1 MLNQIF
7 NLNKIYN
14 MKIKEYFFLIFNI
27 FLYALSIKRVGDWT
41 IFRNDFQIPP
51 EPFSELLI
59 YYPNQFVRRG
69 LIGQI
74 IRTFDQDG
82 ILFDTAVLIIYINF
96 ILFSIL
102 LFLNIWYSNYSEFQH
117 FLIIFS
123 TFGIFHMSSYKQY
136 FYRKELFILSIF
148 LLINFILKFR
158 KYPFLT
164 FLIIGLLTSL
174 AILIHEGVALLM
186 FPFVAYQVKIM
197 FSNKNFYKYFLYFC
211 SIIFLLVIIN
221 SGNAEISNKI
231 RSSLSI
237 EDLSLIEQFSS
248 SSEKMD
254 GIAWIGKS
262 IFDTLELSF
271 VLVFSGSILLWSVYL
286 FLLIYGLIII
296 TGINYQS
303 FNWNNIY
310 KFLTNNKLF
319 LLIPII
325 FIIAMDWGRWILVL
339 FYFSVFT
346 LSSADKYNKLTNIN
360 LQFLIYALAS
370 FLTIMPECCLQMS
383 KLDIIFVN
391 LKNIFT

>member
-1 MLNQIF
+1 
-7 NLNKIYN
+7 
-14 MKIKEYFFLIFNI
+14 
-27 FLYALSIKRVGDWT
+27 
-41 IFRNDFQIPP
+41 
-51 EPFSELLI
+51 
-59 YYPNQFVRRG
+59 
-69 LIGQI
+69 
-74 IRTFDQDG
+74 
-82 ILFDTAVLIIYINF
+82 
-96 ILFSIL
+96 
-102 LFLNIWYSNYSEFQH
+102 
-117 FLIIFS
+117 
-123 TFGIFHMSSYKQY
+123 MSSYKQY

-148 LLINFILKFR
+148 LLINFILKFK

-186 FPFVAYQVKIM
+186 FPFVAYQVKIL
-197 FSNKNFYKYFLYFC
+197 FSNINFYKYFLYFC

-231 RSSLSI
+231 RSSLSS
-237 EDLSLIEQFSS
+237 EDLSLIEQYSS

-271 VLVFSGSILLWSVYL
+271 VLMFSGSVLLWSVYL

-303 FNWNNIY
+303 FNFNNVY
-310 KFLTNNKLF
+310 KFLTINKLF
-319 LLIPII
+319 FLIPII
-325 FIIAMDWGRWILVL
+325 FFIAMDWGRWILVL

-346 LSSADKYNKLTNIN
+346 LSSVDKYNKLTNIN
-360 LQFLIYALAS
+360 LQFLLYALAS